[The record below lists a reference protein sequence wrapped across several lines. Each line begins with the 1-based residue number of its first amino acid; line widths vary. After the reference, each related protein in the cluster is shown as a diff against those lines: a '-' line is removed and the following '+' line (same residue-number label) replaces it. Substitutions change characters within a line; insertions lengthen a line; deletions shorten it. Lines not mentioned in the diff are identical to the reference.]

1 MRIVCVTALDL
12 SMMTSADSNF
22 KQLLKS
28 HDELTV
34 SAVVIWDMR

>member
-1 MRIVCVTALDL
+1 
-12 SMMTSADSNF
+12 MMTSADLNF

-34 SAVVIWDMR
+34 SAAVIWDMIHIFAILG